1 MNEKRRLT
9 SLSAKNK
16 QIFNG
21 VIYRVKKYVV
31 STADWKRKIE
41 IQEKENLEDTIFEV
55 ATQAVEWALN
65 SGKSVGILIYLVDP
79 KDPGRNYIS
88 LTYKVL
94 INAGFHAIAED
105 QRALVLE
112 EFGLDISEEPLNK
125 LIIKLQKASLK
136 KSFCIAKLLE
146 IQSDGRV
153 SRIPVVCISLGLFE
167 EQIFAKE
174 RCKEL
179 NKTSKDKAF
188 VVRQITYNV

>member
-21 VIYRVKKYVV
+21 VICRVKKYVV

-65 SGKSVGILIYLVDP
+65 SGKSVGILIYLIDP

-136 KSFCIAKLLE
+136 NLFASQNFWRFNLTVEFLEFPLFVLAWDFLKNRLLPKSDAK
-146 IQSDGRV
+146 
-153 SRIPVVCISLGLFE
+153 
-167 EQIFAKE
+167 
-174 RCKEL
+174 
-179 NKTSKDKAF
+179 N
-188 VVRQITYNV
+188 